1 MRKIPRLFFEVR
13 CMKPSAAF
21 LFDRRVA
28 HRHVEKGLLT
38 QDAFDQSLAA
48 LPDSTANSA
57 TTSIPIVKVTARK
70 AAAPKVSAA
79 PVVEDNLYDI
89 DDDDDGDDD

>member
-1 MRKIPRLFFEVR
+1 
-13 CMKPSAAF
+13 MKPSDAF

-28 HRHVEKGLLT
+28 HRHVEKGLLS
-38 QDAFDQSLAA
+38 QEAFDQSLEA
-48 LPDSTANSA
+48 LPDATANSA

-70 AAAPKVSAA
+70 AAVPKVSSAS
-79 PVVEDNLYDI
+79 VVEDNLYDI